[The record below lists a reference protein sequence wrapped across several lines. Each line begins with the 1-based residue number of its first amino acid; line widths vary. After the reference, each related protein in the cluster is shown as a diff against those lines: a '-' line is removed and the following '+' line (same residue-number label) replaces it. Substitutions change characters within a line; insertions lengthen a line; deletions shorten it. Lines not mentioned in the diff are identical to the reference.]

1 MSAPADS
8 STRAAAR
15 QGGPPLLAP
24 ALAFTVLTVAA
35 ILINHGVPGPR
46 SDAATVLAYYR
57 NHAPALRIGGLLQ
70 FGAAIPLAIWAAT
83 VTQRLRTL
91 GVNAPGPMLGLAGG
105 LLAAAFLGLSGLLE
119 WTASGSADGD
129 ASLARTLADLTFAT
143 GGPGHVVPLALLV
156 AGVAVPVLLVRLV
169 WPSLAWAG
177 LVIAAV
183 GMVSTLTLAWLSLA
197 VTLPVARFG
206 AIAWILAISVVLPV
220 RRPRAAV
227 PPGPETVS
235 TRRPG

>member
-1 MSAPADS
+1 MSAPAES

-35 ILINHGVPGPR
+35 ILVNHGVPGPR

-57 NHAPALRIGGLLQ
+57 DHATALRIGGLLQ

-105 LLAAAFLGLSGLLE
+105 LLAAGFLGLSGLLE
-119 WTASGSADGD
+119 WAGSGLGD
-129 ASLARTLADLTFAT
+129 DAPLAGTLAELTFAT

-183 GMVSTLTLAWLSLA
+183 GMVSTLTLAWLGLA